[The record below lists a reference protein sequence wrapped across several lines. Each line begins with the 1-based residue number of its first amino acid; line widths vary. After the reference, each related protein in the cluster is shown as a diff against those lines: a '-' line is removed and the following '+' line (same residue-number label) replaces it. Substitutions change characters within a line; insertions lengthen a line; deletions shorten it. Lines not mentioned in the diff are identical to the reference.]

1 LKIRVASSVLLIGL
15 IFLMSSVS
23 SVSAV
28 EQLYGV
34 VKDSEGLPIPGAM
47 VATVKGVAI
56 VRQVKAD
63 DLGKFNIQLILG
75 EATTLLAYADKPS
88 TPGWDYV
95 PSLAKIDQTVTVY
108 DFTLKPAASIAL
120 LKEMQFVESENL
132 PTIVTFTVMDTDG
145 KQLNPSGFLLS
156 FGIRNRDILQIPGLS
171 ASTVII
177 PVYQQTKIWVESQII
192 VNNKVVTRGFYIS
205 PDRNL
210 LQGEKIEVD
219 LRDYSVIYN
228 IGVVEETLQSVKGRL
243 SEMEVKGFY
252 LMKQKISIAAAERKL
267 NDAKGML
274 ESEEI
279 AGAYDSIKTS
289 YIALRQTLIDLE
301 TLQLDASFSIYSIVG
316 FVAISAV
323 MLGFLFSNSSGIKAM
338 ISLALYTLMLIVIYI
353 VYPGSSTI
361 PLQGFVSVGGSA
373 FAAVLGVALFIPL
386 LLGKALGGEQVSLLA
401 VIVPIFS
408 MAKRSLMRR
417 RLRFLLTI
425 SSITVLVMSFVAL
438 TSFSEGYG
446 LVTTRVSNTLIP
458 YGGVMIRSA
467 DWKQDN
473 PTYLVFTEP
482 ELQWLRGQQEVETV
496 VRKAMNPP
504 LISPLFRV
512 EGNRIFGVIGIE
524 PGEDAITDIGSTLIS
539 GKFPGIEEFAASRLL
554 CETLDLKI
562 GDILTV
568 KTVPLRLSGILDDT
582 SLRWMRDLDGDDYL
596 PQKMVNINPP
606 GDAPFYVP
614 QTCEPEEVIIL
625 DTAVC
630 IKMSLAS
637 VSRLAL
643 KLQSDVDADAFA
655 ERLSLDRGYQ
665 TWSDSVK
672 GVKYA
677 SLSTFLEGKGLPL
690 IIPWGIVVLN
700 VVVTMLNSLYE
711 RRREINILSAVG
723 LNPTEIASIFVAEA
737 SIIGF
742 IGGGIGYL
750 AGITLYKVMPAL
762 GLAVD
767 VHMKVSI
774 FWSFASIGIAVSAVI
789 VGAIVA
795 LRNSVVITP
804 SLVRKWK
811 IEGETGGMGEPWI
824 LTLPVKITAGE
835 LDTFTDF
842 IHSRLVDLLRGEVKK
857 TMNVKKKSEIDRNI
871 VTFAYTS
878 AQSTTGNF
886 FTKNKVI
893 IKKNEEGEFIVILE
907 SQGDRAWA
915 HETGSLLRQY
925 AMAWSNRPRA

>member
-1 LKIRVASSVLLIGL
+1 MTTRISVLVFFIGL
-15 IFLMSSVS
+15 IFLIPSIPSAN
-23 SVSAV
+23 AV
-28 EQLYGV
+28 EQLIGV

-47 VATVKGVAI
+47 IASAKGAVL

-63 DLGKFNIQLILG
+63 DSGRFNIQLILG
-75 EATTLLAYADKPS
+75 EANNLLAYADNPL
-88 TPGWDYV
+88 TPGWDYI
-95 PSLAKIDQTVTVY
+95 PSLTKIDPTVVVY
-108 DFTLKPAASIAL
+108 DFTLQPAASIV
-120 LKEMQFVESENL
+120 LKEEMQFIESENL
-132 PTIVTFTVMDTDG
+132 PTIVTFTVTDING

-171 ASTVII
+171 ASTAII
-177 PVYQQTKIWVESQII
+177 PVHQQTKIWVESQII
-192 VNNKVVTRGFYIS
+192 VNNKVTPRGFYIS
-205 PDRNL
+205 PERTL
-210 LQGEKIEVD
+210 LQGEKTELD
-219 LRDYSVIYN
+219 LRVYSVAYN
-228 IGVVEETLQSVKGRL
+228 VEIAEEMLQSAKDRL
-243 SEMEVKGFY
+243 SEMEAKGFY
-252 LMKQKISIAAAERKL
+252 LMKQKSSISAAERKIGE
-267 NDAKGML
+267 AKIKL
-274 ESEEI
+274 ESEAI
-279 AGAYDSIKTS
+279 AEAYDSVKTG
-289 YIALRQTLIDLE
+289 YITLRQMFIDLE

-338 ISLALYTLMLIVIYI
+338 ISLTLYTLMLIVIYI

-361 PLQGFVSVGGSA
+361 PLLRFVSVGVSA
-373 FAAVLGVALFIPL
+373 FTAVLGAALFIPL
-386 LLGKALGGEQVSLLA
+386 LLGRAVGGEQVNLLA

-408 MAKRSLMRR
+408 IAKRSLMRR

-446 LVTTRVSNTLIP
+446 LVTSRVSNNLVP
-458 YGGVMIRSA
+458 FGGVMIRA
-467 DWKQDN
+467 GDWKLDN
-473 PTYLVFTEP
+473 PTYLMLTEP
-482 ELQWLRGQQEVETV
+482 EIQWLKGQQEVDMV

-512 EGNRIFGVIGIE
+512 EGNRVFGVIGIE
-524 PGEDAITDIGSTLIS
+524 PGEDVITSIGSTLIS
-539 GKFPGIEEFAASRLL
+539 GKLPGPGEFAASRLL
-554 CETLDLKI
+554 CEKLEIKI
-562 GDILTV
+562 GDGLTV
-568 KTVPLRLSGILDDT
+568 KTTPLKLSGILDDAE
-582 SLRWMRDLDGDDYL
+582 LRWMRDLDGDDYL

-614 QTCEPEEVIIL
+614 QTCEPEEVIFLNIV
-625 DTAVC
+625 DC
-630 IKMSLAS
+630 MKMSFAS

-643 KLQSDVDADAFA
+643 KLQSGVATDAFA
-655 ERLSLDRGYQ
+655 ERLTLDRGYQ

-690 IIPWGIVVLN
+690 VVPWAIVVLN

-774 FWSFASIGIAVSAVI
+774 FWSIASIGIAISAVI

-811 IEGETGGMGEPWI
+811 IEGETGGMGEPWV
-824 LTLPVKITAGE
+824 LTIPVKLTASE
-835 LDTFTDF
+835 VETFTNF
-842 IHSRLVDLLRGEVKK
+842 IYNRLVDLLTGDVRK
-857 TMNVKKKSEIDRNI
+857 TMNVKKRMEIDGNI

-893 IKKNEEGEFIVILE
+893 IKKNEEGEFIVMLE

-925 AMAWSNRPRA
+925 AMAWSNRSRS

>member
-1 LKIRVASSVLLIGL
+1 
-15 IFLMSSVS
+15 MSSVS

>member
-630 IKMSLAS
+630 IK
-637 VSRLAL
+637 
-643 KLQSDVDADAFA
+643 
-655 ERLSLDRGYQ
+655 
-665 TWSDSVK
+665 
-672 GVKYA
+672 
-677 SLSTFLEGKGLPL
+677 
-690 IIPWGIVVLN
+690 N
-700 VVVTMLNSLYE
+700 
-711 RRREINILSAVG
+711 
-723 LNPTEIASIFVAEA
+723 
-737 SIIGF
+737 
-742 IGGGIGYL
+742 
-750 AGITLYKVMPAL
+750 
-762 GLAVD
+762 
-767 VHMKVSI
+767 
-774 FWSFASIGIAVSAVI
+774 
-789 VGAIVA
+789 
-795 LRNSVVITP
+795 
-804 SLVRKWK
+804 LVR
-811 IEGETGGMGEPWI
+811 
-824 LTLPVKITAGE
+824 
-835 LDTFTDF
+835 
-842 IHSRLVDLLRGEVKK
+842 
-857 TMNVKKKSEIDRNI
+857 
-871 VTFAYTS
+871 
-878 AQSTTGNF
+878 
-886 FTKNKVI
+886 
-893 IKKNEEGEFIVILE
+893 
-907 SQGDRAWA
+907 
-915 HETGSLLRQY
+915 
-925 AMAWSNRPRA
+925 

>member
-1 LKIRVASSVLLIGL
+1 
-15 IFLMSSVS
+15 MSSVS

-373 FAAVLGVALFIPL
+373 FAAVLSVALFIPL